1 MCRTALPKPGP
12 KGRTRD
18 AKLRRPTAPRHRGP
32 SPAPLFSTLKLP
44 GPPTPRGAGWT
55 PQRLT
60 LFALLAGWQDETRRT
75 GQFERTREFLAGR
88 KAWRR
93 LPKTYTGFADALA
106 RRHRPLATAIWKR
119 FRSVLPAVAG
129 TAFRGACGGLSA
141 WVVLAA
147 DGTRI
152 DCPRSAAN
160 EAGLAPVGKAG
171 TGPQIAGTLLF
182 HVGSALPW
190 DVRLGPGRTG
200 ERTQLT
206 DMLPE
211 SPTRTLLLADA
222 GFSGCAALRRLGDDG
237 HAFLIRVGGNRRL
250 LTELG
255 ECEYADGLR
264 GRGQQV
270 WLWPKNLRRAGE
282 TPLSLRLI
290 ELGTDRADCPNLFLL
305 TNLPAAELSDAR
317 AAKLYELRWGVEV
330 GFRTLKQT
338 LEGRTLRSR
347 TPGRA
352 LAEAE
357 WLALSLWL
365 LGALAAPAM
374 RSAGRAT
381 AAWSPAATAK
391 AVRRRM
397 RFAERIGGRWDK
409 TLDDDLA
416 ACAIDRRPRRA
427 AKQRFRHPQKKIGR
441 PPTPPEVRPAEPS
454 ERRRYKA
461 ILAQNRDRTLTA

>member
-1 MCRTALPKPGP
+1 M
-12 KGRTRD
+12 
-18 AKLRRPTAPRHRGP
+18 
-32 SPAPLFSTLKLP
+32 
-44 GPPTPRGAGWT
+44 
-55 PQRLT
+55 
-60 LFALLAGWQDETRRT
+60 
-75 GQFERTREFLAGR
+75 
-88 KAWRR
+88 
-93 LPKTYTGFADALA
+93 PKTCTGFADALA
-106 RRHRPLATAIWKR
+106 RKHRPLATAIWKR

-129 TAFRGACGGLSA
+129 DAFRGACGGLTE

-147 DGTRI
+147 DGTRLN
-152 DCPRSAAN
+152 CPRSAAN
-160 EAGLAPVGKAG
+160 EAGLDPVGKTGA
-171 TGPQIAGTLLF
+171 GPQIAGTLLF
-182 HVGSALPW
+182 HVGSGLPW
-190 DVRLGPGRTG
+190 GARLGPGRTG
-200 ERTQLT
+200 EQAQLT

-211 SPTRTLLLADA
+211 LPTRTLLLADA

-250 LTELG
+250 LTELAHPG
-255 ECEYADGLR
+255 ECEYADGRR

-282 TPLSLRLI
+282 APLSLRLI

-357 WLALSLWL
+357 WPVLSLWL
-365 LGALAAPAM
+365 LGALAGPAV
-374 RSAGRAT
+374 RSAGKEAS
-381 AAWSPAATAK
+381 AWSPAGTAK
-391 AVRRRM
+391 VVRRRM
-397 RFAERIGGRWDK
+397 RFADRSGGRWARGL
-409 TLDDDLA
+409 TADLA

-441 PPTPPEVRPAEPS
+441 PPTPPEVRPAEPA

-461 ILAQNRDRTLTA
+461 ILARERSQTLTA